1 MSEIPLCIYCSKVV
15 TGDQDYVILNKHLA
29 DTANWEYAHASC
41 HAARQ
46 GAHSDAPEDFA
57 VAI

>member
-1 MSEIPLCIYCSKVV
+1 MV
-15 TGDQDYVILNKHLA
+15 TQEQEYVILNKHLA
-29 DTANWEYAHASC
+29 NPADWEYAHASC
-41 HAARQ
+41 HTACQ